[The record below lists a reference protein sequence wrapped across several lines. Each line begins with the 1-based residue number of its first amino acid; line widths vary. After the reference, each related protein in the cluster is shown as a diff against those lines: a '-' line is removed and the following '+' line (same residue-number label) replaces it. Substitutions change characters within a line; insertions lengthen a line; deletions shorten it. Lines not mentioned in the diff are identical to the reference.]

1 MPPRMKE
8 LFIFYSIGELND
20 LLVFTLYLFRDAII
34 IAAIDDG
41 TLKGNS
47 SVFLVKVSQKIN
59 DNHKLYSWM
68 SR

>member
-1 MPPRMKE
+1 
-8 LFIFYSIGELND
+8 
-20 LLVFTLYLFRDAII
+20 LLVFTLDLFRDAII
-34 IAAIDDG
+34 IAATDDG

-47 SVFLVKVSQKIN
+47 SVFLVKVSQKTN